1 MTVPIF
7 DHNLSFWYTPYLWF
21 TNSLSMIICNTK
33 DVSSVNCICYYFFS
47 GFGAIFMYMA
57 SLTTNMNNF
66 HLKNRG
72 KVVGILDAS
81 FSAGPALMSFL
92 YGLLFA
98 EGHTNDQQNQNLKG
112 FYMTCAILYIV
123 VGCLGML
130 FLRMFPEVLDTEI
143 KELLANEEHN
153 GEFVPDTTGWK
164 LFKNFNFQFILW
176 SCTFAS
182 SLQLMV
188 QSNIGTYLKSFK
200 LVKYTTLFTTINPI
214 AQVVSK
220 FVAGFLSD
228 MLLNRLPRVGVLMAF
243 TILQSV
249 FLIFCIFFPGHFA
262 TLLFL
267 VIIIGMGNGALWC
280 ITPTMTSEYYGMKY
294 FGRNWGFIMFIS
306 GLGGLAVQEVYG
318 WIYEMAI
325 PYKDDKDCYGTQCFT
340 WSFIMATVLSFC
352 SSLFYIGLFQNK
364 IKNTAAN

>member
-1 MTVPIF
+1 
-7 DHNLSFWYTPYLWF
+7 
-21 TNSLSMIICNTK
+21 
-33 DVSSVNCICYYFFS
+33 
-47 GFGAIFMYMA
+47 
-57 SLTTNMNNF
+57 
-66 HLKNRG
+66 
-72 KVVGILDAS
+72 
-81 FSAGPALMSFL
+81 
-92 YGLLFA
+92 
-98 EGHTNDQQNQNLKG
+98 
-112 FYMTCAILYIV
+112 
-123 VGCLGML
+123 ML
-130 FLRMFPEVLDTEI
+130 FLRTFPEVLDTEI
-143 KELLANEEHN
+143 KELLANEEHD